1 MTERPRPLPPLLTG
15 LSARLLILT
24 VAFVMLAELLIYT
37 PSIAKY
43 RMDWLQGRIA
53 AARLVSLALDA
64 TPDYMVSEAVKAELL
79 AHAEAYAIVIQ
90 KPGDVRRVL
99 AGDMPPRAD
108 ARFDLRGDGMMDMIG
123 PVREAF
129 MTLLGPGTRTL
140 HVIGDS
146 PRGDGVVVEVF
157 PHRGEW
163 MQPGDPLARVVRAD
177 TLRVEGYVDSKR
189 HDPEAVRDRPVT
201 VEIDDGTMAAVTWVE
216 KADGQQA
223 RRALR
228 TDELVVVSNQGELE
242 DGSRVQAQDAAR

>member
-123 PVREAF
+123 PVREAY
-129 MTLLGPGTRTL
+129 MTLLGPGTRSCT
-140 HVIGDS
+140 S
-146 PRGDGVVVEVF
+146 SASR
-157 PHRGEW
+157 R
-163 MQPGDPLARVVRAD
+163 
-177 TLRVEGYVDSKR
+177 
-189 HDPEAVRDRPVT
+189 
-201 VEIDDGTMAAVTWVE
+201 AVTASSSRCWST
-216 KADGQQA
+216 KP
-223 RRALR
+223 RCTRAWWTSPSASSGCR
-228 TDELVVVSNQGELE
+228 W
-242 DGSRVQAQDAAR
+242 